1 MRQRIG
7 RQLGAVAVFASALIA
22 ISPTVA
28 FAVPGATNALAEQT
42 SHSTMVTP
50 NQPSHAGFAAIPA
63 YAGPSYH
70 ICLLNST
77 KVTYCIQ
84 SNGVGKQVTITSDK
98 SNWSNF
104 TDYATDLSI
113 SGEPVQRVE
122 NGNGNCLREN
132 NSNQVVIAN
141 GGCVASDLDGE
152 WGWPDP
158 YYIYNGVWQNY
169 QDQTDDMLVHGN
181 VNGYKVWAA
190 KPVSGDWTKWTPPAT
205 PQG

>member
-122 NGNGNCLREN
+122 NRERQLPAGRTTATK
-132 NSNQVVIAN
+132 SSSPTAAAWPRIWTAS
-141 GGCVASDLDGE
+141 GGGRTHITFTTVFGRTTRIKLMTCSCTG
-152 WGWPDP
+152 
-158 YYIYNGVWQNY
+158 
-169 QDQTDDMLVHGN
+169 T
-181 VNGYKVWAA
+181 
-190 KPVSGDWTKWTPPAT
+190 
-205 PQG
+205 